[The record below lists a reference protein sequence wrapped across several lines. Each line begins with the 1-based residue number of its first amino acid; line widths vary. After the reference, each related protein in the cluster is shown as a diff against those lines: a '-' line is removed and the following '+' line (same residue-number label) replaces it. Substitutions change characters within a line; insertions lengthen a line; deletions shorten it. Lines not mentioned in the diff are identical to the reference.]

1 MRAMDTPTMDLD
13 AIKQSLAK
21 TNELFNSEVFGKRNF
36 AALDDI
42 YTEDARILPP
52 GRLMV
57 SGRQEIKGFW
67 FDIIRSYNAKS
78 TVRRSLDVMPAGEGL
93 VEVGRGVMTAEPAGL
108 PEVQVDF
115 KYVVFWKQEDGLW
128 KWHVHI
134 WNLSW

>member
-1 MRAMDTPTMDLD
+1 MDTTNADLI
-13 AIKQSLAK
+13 AIKQAMAK
-21 TNELFNSEVFGKRNF
+21 ANELFNSEVFGKRNF
-36 AALDDI
+36 AVLDQI

-57 SGRQEIKGFW
+57 SGRQEIEGFW

-78 TVRRSLDVMPAGEGL
+78 TERHTLDLMPGGEGI
-93 VEVGRGVMTAEPAGL
+93 VEVGRSVITAEPARQ
-108 PEVQVDF
+108 PEVRVDM
-115 KYVVFWKQEDGLW
+115 KYVVFWKQEEGLW

>member
-1 MRAMDTPTMDLD
+1 MDTAMDLSE
-13 AIKQSLAK
+13 IRQSIAK

-36 AALDDI
+36 DVLDQI
-42 YTEDARILPP
+42 YTEDARVLPP

-57 SGRQEIKGFW
+57 TGRQEIKGFW

-78 TVRRSLDVMPAGEGL
+78 TARQSLDVITTGEGL
-93 VEVGRGVMTAEPAGL
+93 LDIGRGVMTAEPAGL

-115 KYVVFWKQEDGLW
+115 KYVVFWQQEDGIW